1 MVRKIHPRRVLSNAV
16 AGLLAGAVLL
26 PVPGYTQEEVA
37 SPLRRY
43 KGYEQ
48 STGYYEE
55 YEARPGRRRPFI
67 GPQEVG
73 RGTFPYSPGGAGV
86 RVRTRLADSHQGIKF
101 YNNLTCEYCH
111 PEKALDV
118 HTTRANLTCRQ
129 CHGGEPIASI
139 VHYYGPMN
147 PIRKHAYVCAKCH
160 EGASASF
167 GAYIVHEPVPGSS
180 AARKTFPVL
189 YYVHW
194 FMTILLAG
202 TLAFF
207 IPHSFMVGLRELF
220 KKKKRKDREN
230 DDTD

>member
-1 MVRKIHPRRVLSNAV
+1 MERKKYLWRCLFHALAVLS
-16 AGLLAGAVLL
+16 AGVVLL
-26 PVPGYTQEEVA
+26 PAPGYSQEEVA

-43 KGYEQ
+43 KGYEA

-55 YEARPGRRRPFI
+55 FEARPGRRRPFI
-67 GPQEVG
+67 GVPDVA

-111 PEKALDV
+111 PEQALDV

-139 VHYYGPMN
+139 AHYYAPMN

-180 AARKTFPVL
+180 AARKAFPIL

-194 FMTILLAG
+194 FMTILLTG

-220 KKKKRKDREN
+220 RKRKDRQNEPN
-230 DDTD
+230 DTH